1 MYLAVRVRRKTVPP
15 KSTLPH
21 LSAFITMKDT
31 LKIFVGNVDDRTTQE
46 ELSDLFQKYGP
57 VVSCA
62 VMKQYA
68 FVHMRGADRAK
79 KAIEELNG
87 RELHGKRMVVE
98 LSKPRPQNTW
108 KIFVGNVS
116 SSCDASELRTLFEAY
131 GKVVECD
138 VVKDY
143 AFVHMKRESD
153 ARAAIENLNGKE
165 IKDKR
170 INVEMSNKVSRPL
183 STNGSAN
190 NNRARRPHDIRETP
204 QNRSE
209 AYNRR
214 RAAEAAYA
222 SFALKSPYEQF
233 SGDSAR
239 YAFESRM
246 RPPSPLYYS
255 RDRSPLRRSPT
266 RSSYGLAQPSAALL
280 ASKFRTPTSGYG
292 SLPSAY
298 GDQTTSSLSAAYSS
312 QSSSLSAAYGARAS
326 TLGSAYG
333 SQGGFDSQ
341 PSAYGTET
349 QPSYGSQS
357 SSAYSTQGST
367 LPASYGS
374 HLPSMAAS
382 YGSQASSSLYQSHS
396 ASTPYASS
404 SAALTSAY
412 RPQQTSV
419 YDTTQMAG
427 LGMQSAYS
435 SLSSSI
441 DAPMYERTRL
451 SPPLASAS
459 DAYKK
464 TMDSYK
470 SRLTSD
476 RRYSELAD
484 YRRLTQEAQDPF
496 RRSPPKS
503 QLDFRRMT
511 ESQSD
516 YSSYSS
522 YSDLMRGS
530 SLSGYQRRL

>member
-1 MYLAVRVRRKTVPP
+1 
-15 KSTLPH
+15 
-21 LSAFITMKDT
+21 MKDT
-31 LKIFVGNVDDRTTQE
+31 VKIFIGNVDDRTTE
-46 ELSDLFQKYGP
+46 EEVHDLFEKYGP
-57 VVSCA
+57 VVGCA

-79 KAIEELNG
+79 KAIEDLNG
-87 RELHGKRMVVE
+87 WELHGKRMVVE

-108 KIFVGNVS
+108 KIFVGNVNAA
-116 SSCDASELRTLFEAY
+116 CDASELRVMFEAY

-143 AFVHMKRESD
+143 AFVHMEKESD

-165 IKDKR
+165 VKGKR
-170 INVEMSNKVSRPL
+170 IDVQMSNKVSRPV
-183 STNGSAN
+183 STNGSAHG
-190 NNRARRPHDIRETP
+190 NRARRPHDIREAP
-204 QNRSE
+204 QNRAE

-222 SFALKSPYEQF
+222 SFALKSPYEHY
-233 SGDSAR
+233 SGDNAR

-266 RSSYGLAQPSAALL
+266 RSPYGLAQSTASL
-280 ASKFRTPTSGYG
+280 ASKFRAPASGYG
-292 SLPSAY
+292 PLPSAY
-298 GDQTTSSLSAAYSS
+298 GDQTTSSLSAAYGS
-312 QSSSLSAAYGARAS
+312 QSPSLSAAYGARAS
-326 TLGSAYG
+326 ALSSAYG
-333 SQGGFDSQ
+333 NQGGYDNQ

-349 QPSYGSQS
+349 QPSYASQGSA
-357 SSAYSTQGST
+357 AYSTQGSS
-367 LPASYGS
+367 LSANYGS
-374 HLPSMAAS
+374 HLPSMALS
-382 YGSQASSSLYQSHS
+382 YSSQTPSNPYQSHS
-396 ASTPYASS
+396 ASSPYAP
-404 SAALTSAY
+404 SAALASAY

-435 SLSSSI
+435 SMSSPI

-451 SPPLASAS
+451 LPPLSS
-459 DAYKK
+459 TDSYKK

-470 SRLTSD
+470 RLATD

-484 YRRLTQEAQDPF
+484 YRRLTQELKDPF

-503 QLDFRRMT
+503 QMDFRRMT

-516 YSSYSS
+516 YSSYA

-530 SLSGYQRRL
+530 SLSGYPRRM